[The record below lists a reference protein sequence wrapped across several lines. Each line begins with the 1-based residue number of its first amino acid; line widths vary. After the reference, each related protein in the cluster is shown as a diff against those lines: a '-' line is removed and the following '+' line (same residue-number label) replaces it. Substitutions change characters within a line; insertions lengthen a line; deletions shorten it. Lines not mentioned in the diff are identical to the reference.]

1 MPTKFIDHINK
12 DITFVFQGP
21 IINEDDATKKSFIS
35 VRKYFPD
42 SKIILSTWKNS
53 NFDNLDFDEKI
64 ETQDPGAENYLY
76 KNQKSFNNGNRM
88 ILSSYNGLINVK
100 TKFAIKLRTDMYMQS
115 NNLIN
120 LFKILDK
127 SNSNYSK
134 KKIIIPSNMAFNPDR
149 SVKLLF
155 HPSDNFFAGLT
166 EDLLD
171 LFNIPLMDNN
181 HMKYFENKKSENSL
195 QLIQRYTCE
204 QYLFYSFIKKKVKI
218 NFDNAFDYND
228 INKSMH
234 DKIFSNLFIMYRN
247 TKIGFNHFKYPMNFF
262 SDTLYPA
269 YTEHEFNKL
278 TNNHSFFDFERLI
291 SNISKY
297 LKLMILSISKNLYYK
312 IKNYFIKNWI

>member
-120 LFKILDK
+120 WITHFLMAQLD
-127 SNSNYSK
+127 Y
-134 KKIIIPSNMAFNPDR
+134 
-149 SVKLLF
+149 
-155 HPSDNFFAGLT
+155 LT
-166 EDLLD
+166 
-171 LFNIPLMDNN
+171 I
-181 HMKYFENKKSENSL
+181 
-195 QLIQRYTCE
+195 
-204 QYLFYSFIKKKVKI
+204 YL
-218 NFDNAFDYND
+218 
-228 INKSMH
+228 
-234 DKIFSNLFIMYRN
+234 
-247 TKIGFNHFKYPMNFF
+247 
-262 SDTLYPA
+262 
-269 YTEHEFNKL
+269 
-278 TNNHSFFDFERLI
+278 
-291 SNISKY
+291 
-297 LKLMILSISKNLYYK
+297 
-312 IKNYFIKNWI
+312 